1 MIMLN
6 RGHWK
11 GQFMI
16 ILNNEQWQGHVINY
30 ENKVT
35 SDENITVLRNPEKWS
50 NMLSKFIM

>member
-35 SDENITVLRNPEKWS
+35 LD
-50 NMLSKFIM
+50 